1 MFKASDL
8 ALTELFLQVGTTLRE
23 QEVLRS
29 GRQPAFLQQPIE
41 PGGKIYLGSV
51 EDIAKHVIAFSRLI
65 ISHDSSILVWRV
77 LCHRL

>member
-8 ALTELFLQVGTTLRE
+8 ALTEFFLQVGTTLRE

-51 EDIAKHVIAFSRLI
+51 EDIGR
-65 ISHDSSILVWRV
+65 
-77 LCHRL
+77 